1 MPYELDT
8 TATDAQHADATDDAK
23 PTDSQNTDSRPDDAN
38 DGGTDAD
45 SRPDDADDTD
55 SPATE
60 LGDAIGVS
68 IPDEHVGA
76 FVAEAFED
84 AERDTAWDDVV
95 DAFVDPG
102 VRDAWSE
109 LSAREQVVEVLDAA
123 ARFDERAAE
132 TLESVPL
139 DATADDVDGEDVD
152 VAEALRCRRTADQ
165 FRDGV
170 ASAYAAGRVDDDAL
184 VQAVQTSAFDTELLA
199 RRESALET
207 VSDVHDVDFRP
218 YGGQLFD
225 AEDGPDPD
233 VDHDAT
239 ETW

>member
-1 MPYELDT
+1 MPYELDADT
-8 TATDAQHADATDDAK
+8 TDASSDEPTREPSDAGGSTTGSGAGSEGDAARHDDGAG
-23 PTDSQNTDSRPDDAN
+23 DEER
-38 DGGTDAD
+38 
-45 SRPDDADDTD
+45 
-55 SPATE
+55 SPAEE

-84 AERDTAWDDVV
+84 AERDTDWSDVV
-95 DAFVDPG
+95 EAFVGPDA
-102 VRDAWSE
+102 RDAWAE
-109 LSAREQVVEVLDAA
+109 LRAREQVLEVLDAA
-123 ARFDERAAE
+123 ARYDERAAA
-132 TLESVPL
+132 LLDDVPL
-139 DATADDVDGEDVD
+139 DARADAADDD

-170 ASAYAAGRVDDDAL
+170 AAAYGSGHVGDEAL
-184 VQAVQTSAFDTELLA
+184 VDAVEASAFDTDLIA

-207 VSDVHDVDFRP
+207 VADVHDVDFRP

-225 AEDGPDPD
+225 AEESPEPE
-233 VDHDAT
+233 VDHDAS